1 MNQSLPRLLIAVLL
15 LRVGGLEAGAVPP
28 EQRIKDLAAPAARGD
43 GPSQLKLALAFD
55 EAGHAVMAARWY
67 GEAARKGYVEAA
79 SRLGI
84 MCIKGEGVP
93 QDKTAGVKWF
103 RLAAEH
109 GEPTAQFNL
118 ASCYFNGTGVNRNLT
133 HAVQW
138 CLEAAER
145 NLPDAQYLMGVLY
158 GRGEGVTQDYVKSF
172 KWVSM
177 AAAHGHP
184 QARQS
189 LETLMRVMTPEQM
202 VRAREHMHGPGAGT
216 SSGRRE

>member
-1 MNQSLPRLLIAVLL
+1 M
-15 LRVGGLEAGAVPP
+15 AGAAQP
-28 EQRIKDLAAPAARGD
+28 EQHIKELTALAAKGD
-43 GPSQLKLALAFD
+43 GPSQLKLALAYD
-55 EAGHAVMAARWY
+55 GAGNTAMAARWY
-67 GEAARKGYVEAA
+67 EKAARKGYVEAA

-93 QDKTAGVKWF
+93 QDKTAAVKWF

-118 ASCYFNGTGVNRNLT
+118 ASCYFNGTGVSRNLT
-133 HAVQW
+133 NAVQW
-138 CLEAAER
+138 CLQAAER

-172 KWVSM
+172 EWVSM
-177 AAAHGHP
+177 AAAHGHL

-202 VRAREHMHGPGAGT
+202 VRAKKHMHGLGAGT
-216 SSGRRE
+216 SSGQRH